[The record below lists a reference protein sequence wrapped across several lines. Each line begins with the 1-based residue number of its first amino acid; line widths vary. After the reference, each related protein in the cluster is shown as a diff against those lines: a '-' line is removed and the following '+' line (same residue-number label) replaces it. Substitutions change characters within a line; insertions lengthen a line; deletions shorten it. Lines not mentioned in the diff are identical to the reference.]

1 MIIGYPNWHTILI
14 VCIFILLANNALM
27 TLSLVKIQKTQQ
39 SSVLHEPLPCKAV
52 PVQFVSEEPECA
64 DKLLKS
70 MNISN
75 VRIMPAEDLVSF
87 QLTYGHG

>member
-1 MIIGYPNWHTILI
+1 MIIRHPNWRTVLI

-87 QLTYGHG
+87 PPTNGHG